1 MQGKEIT
8 ELSLNDIM
16 PNRFQPREIFNEQA
30 LNELALSIREHG
42 VIQPITVR
50 KVGDKYEIIAGERR
64 YRASKI
70 AGVSTIPA
78 IIREID
84 DKEAA
89 KIALLENLQRQD
101 LTPIEEAKTYQTI
114 LKLDNITQEELAN
127 NLGKAQSTVANK
139 IRLLNLDEEVQ
150 TALLNSKIS
159 ERHARSLLNIEDKQE
174 QKRLLEKIVL
184 NRMTVKQLDEE
195 IATLNGNTETKPLG
209 QTQPTTV
216 ESNPVNTNIFDKL
229 RVEPSIEQ
237 PITEQVTIPEINV
250 TKPKLIQVPTP
261 NQIEDQDMEQPG
273 FTEPIPEP
281 IELINN
287 PVQQIQEQQNNQM
300 NENIVNNMNYNI
312 PDYNNAYDLRF
323 AINNVRQVIQN
334 TKKFGFNIDMEEF
347 DFENIY
353 QIVIK
358 IDKNK

>member
-1 MQGKEIT
+1 MMGKEIT
-8 ELSLNDIM
+8 EISLADIM
-16 PNRFQPREIFNEQA
+16 PNRFQPREIFDEQA

-70 AGVSTIPA
+70 AGVTTIPA

-114 LKLDNITQEELAN
+114 LKLENITQEELAN

-150 TALLNSKIS
+150 TALLNNQIS
-159 ERHARSLLNIEDKQE
+159 ERHARSLLNITDKQE
-174 QKRLLEKIVL
+174 QKRLLEKIIV

-195 IATLNGNTETKPLG
+195 IANLSGKTKEPLEEEKKTANYDRSIFDRLRVDNTEEKQEIKEKEDIKIP
-209 QTQPTTV
+209 
-216 ESNPVNTNIFDKL
+216 
-229 RVEPSIEQ
+229 VEPILPPTEEIKPVEEKIVNEEEHEVENDNQIPEQ
-237 PITEQVTIPEINV
+237 PIVKAKE
-250 TKPKLIQVPTP
+250 
-261 NQIEDQDMEQPG
+261 
-273 FTEPIPEP
+273 
-281 IELINN
+281 
-287 PVQQIQEQQNNQM
+287 QIQDNQKEEKK
-300 NENIVNNMNYNI
+300 ENIPSNNMNYNI

-358 IDKNK
+358 IDKNN

>member
-1 MQGKEIT
+1 MMGKEIT
-8 ELSLNDIM
+8 EISLADIM
-16 PNRFQPREIFNEQA
+16 PNRFQPREIFDEQA

-70 AGVSTIPA
+70 AGVNTIPA

-114 LKLDNITQEELAN
+114 LKLENITQEELAN

-150 TALLNSKIS
+150 TALLNNQIS
-159 ERHARSLLNIEDKQE
+159 ERHARSLLNITNKQE
-174 QKRLLEKIVL
+174 QKRLLEKIIL

-195 IATLNGNTETKPLG
+195 IANLSGKTETKEPL
-209 QTQPTTV
+209 
-216 ESNPVNTNIFDKL
+216 EEEKKIANYDRSIFDRL
-229 RVEPSIEQ
+229 RVDNTEETKEESKINETLEKEDIKIPVDPILPSIEEIK
-237 PITEQVTIPEINV
+237 PVEEKIETEE
-250 TKPKLIQVPTP
+250 KPDIQ
-261 NQIEDQDMEQPG
+261 
-273 FTEPIPEP
+273 EPIIKAE
-281 IELINN
+281 E
-287 PVQQIQEQQNNQM
+287 QIQENPKEEM
-300 NENIVNNMNYNI
+300 KENIPSNNMNYDI
-312 PDYNNAYDLRF
+312 PNYNNVYDLRF

-358 IDKNK
+358 IDKNN